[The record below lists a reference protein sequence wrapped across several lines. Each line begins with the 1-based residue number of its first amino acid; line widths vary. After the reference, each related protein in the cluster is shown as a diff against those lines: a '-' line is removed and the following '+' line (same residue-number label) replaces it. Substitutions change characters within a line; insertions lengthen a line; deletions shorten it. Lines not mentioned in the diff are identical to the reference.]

1 VSSVILI
8 NTYTRN
14 WRTGLSKKDTRK
26 YPKPSN
32 IFSKKGKGMN
42 VCVMLKGVKSS
53 LQIAQMN
60 QYTYSI
66 ALDP

>member
-1 VSSVILI
+1 
-8 NTYTRN
+8 
-14 WRTGLSKKDTRK
+14 
-26 YPKPSN
+26 
-32 IFSKKGKGMN
+32 MN
-42 VCVMLKGVKSS
+42 VCVMLKGMKSY